1 MLQHWFHSL
10 QKAHSEDL
18 DVVSPVEEE
27 GATHHHHGHHHH
39 HHPLFRHRRKELG
52 SQPLPTISVTDD
64 ASHVDGAAASGHR
77 PRAGTWS
84 MAQSRHR
91 PGAISPGPQQ
101 QQQPRRRSGD
111 DVVSAPPPQQ
121 SPQPA
126 PPPQPQPSPSRQRHS
141 TLLDAFRPRSKSD
154 AGGHKTP
161 RRPGANI
168 ISHMK
173 SAVQHSLMSPS
184 SSGGSSKTSDSSST
198 SKSEGSSGGGG
209 DHGHSSSGRPR
220 AGSDSNTS
228 RGPVSKVMD
237 MFRHRSHSAVSAE
250 DKRKAKRRTACDE
263 RCVCLRRE
271 HAALVFSSISEA
283 RREQEKVFVSEPG
296 RSVAVVNTEFVQ
308 RMRFV
313 ALLPVASVPQSIL
326 LLPQNAV
333 E

>member
-1 MLQHWFHSL
+1 
-10 QKAHSEDL
+10 
-18 DVVSPVEEE
+18 
-27 GATHHHHGHHHH
+27 
-39 HHPLFRHRRKELG
+39 
-52 SQPLPTISVTDD
+52 
-64 ASHVDGAAASGHR
+64 
-77 PRAGTWS
+77 

-101 QQQPRRRSGD
+101 QQQQPRRRSGD
-111 DVVSAPPPQQ
+111 DVVSAPPAQH

-126 PPPQPQPSPSRQRHS
+126 PPPAPQPQPSPSRQRHS

-209 DHGHSSSGRPR
+209 DHGHSGSHGHSSSGGSGRPR

-250 DKRKAKRRTACDE
+250 DKRKAR
-263 RCVCLRRE
+263 
-271 HAALVFSSISEA
+271 AAAHHHHQVAAQSEYNYKQQLQTLLALASSIDC
-283 RREQEKVFVSEPG
+283 
-296 RSVAVVNTEFVQ
+296 
-308 RMRFV
+308 
-313 ALLPVASVPQSIL
+313 PVASLTEVRAMRLSPTAVSCETSGAAERPGCASSTCSS
-326 LLPQNAV
+326 LLPY
-333 E
+333 